1 MGTEHSI
8 EITRAKLNSL
18 FHNIRKLDGGYN
30 LIARKLRFSVST
42 LDNYLKQ
49 GKIYLEEFKGV
60 FPNEFLDLDTEFIDD
75 DFELKKQDI
84 KQEFMLKED
93 INALGDKYRN
103 AFEVY
108 FYGLREKAREKYIY
122 EEQKEFI
129 ESYEFSDISE
139 LNERIKLLIQFK
151 LVFDRAQMSIDEE
164 KLYLKSKYSK
174 ASSKHLG
181 VIVKDIERRNP
192 EDFGTPEKE
201 KEEKVQQIGVQNN
214 TVFNLVRNL
223 ENAQGMLTAQTENK
237 EDIIDVE
244 FESKGE

>member
-30 LIARKLRFSVST
+30 LLARKLRFSNTT

-49 GKIYLEEFKGV
+49 GKLYIDEYIDIFPDEF
-60 FPNEFLDLDTEFIDD
+60 FDLDTEFIDD
-75 DFELKKQDI
+75 DFELRKKD
-84 KQEFMLKED
+84 
-93 INALGDKYRN
+93 
-103 AFEVY
+103 
-108 FYGLREKAREKYIY
+108 IY
-122 EEQKEFI
+122 EQQKEFI
-129 ESYEFSDISE
+129 ESYEFSDIPE
-139 LNERIKLLIQFK
+139 LNEKIKLLIQFR
-151 LVFDRAQMSIDEE
+151 LIFDRAQMSIDEE

-201 KEEKVQQIGVQNN
+201 KEEKVQQIGTINNVFQLVQALDNS
-214 TVFNLVRNL
+214 
-223 ENAQGMLTAQTENK
+223 QGMLTTQSEDK
-237 EDIIDVE
+237 EAIIDVE
-244 FESKGE
+244 FESK

>member
-1 MGTEHSI
+1 MGIEYSI
-8 EITRAKLNSL
+8 EITRAKLNNL

-49 GKIYLEEFKGV
+49 GKMYLEEFKDV

-75 DFELKKQDI
+75 DFELRKQDI

-122 EEQKEFI
+122 DEQKVFM
-129 ESYEFSDISE
+129 ESYEFSDISD
-139 LNERIKLLIQFK
+139 LNEKIKLLMQFK
-151 LVFDRAQMSIDEE
+151 LIFDRAQMSIDEE

-201 KEEKVQQIGVQNN
+201 KEEKVQQIGTINNIFQLVQALDNS
-214 TVFNLVRNL
+214 
-223 ENAQGMLTAQTENK
+223 QGMLSAQKENK
-237 EDIIDVE
+237 EEIIDVE

>member
-30 LIARKLRFSVST
+30 LLSRKLRFSTST
-42 LDNYLKQ
+42 LDSYLKQ
-49 GKIYLEEFKGV
+49 GKEYIEQFKENFPDEF
-60 FPNEFLDLDTEFIDD
+60 FDIDTEFIDD
-75 DFELKKQDI
+75 DFELRKQDI
-84 KQEFMLKED
+84 KQEFMIKED

-122 EEQKEFI
+122 EQQKLFI
-129 ESYEFSDISE
+129 ESYEFSDISD
-139 LNERIKLLIQFK
+139 LNEKIKLLIQFK
-151 LVFDRAQMSIDEE
+151 LIFDRAQMSIDEE

-201 KEEKVQQIGVQNN
+201 KEEKVQQIGTINNIFQLVQA
-214 TVFNLVRNL
+214 LDSS
-223 ENAQGMLTAQTENK
+223 QGMLTTQAENK

>member
-1 MGTEHSI
+1 MGTEHSV

-30 LIARKLRFSVST
+30 LLAKKLRFSDTT

-49 GKIYLEEFKGV
+49 GKSYIEEYKDI
-60 FPNEFLDLDTEFIDD
+60 FPDEFFDLDTEFIDA
-75 DFELKKQDI
+75 DFDLKKQDI
-84 KQEFMLKED
+84 KQEFMNKED

-108 FYGLREKAREKYIY
+108 FYGLREKDREKYIY
-122 EEQKEFI
+122 EQQKEFI
-129 ESYEFSDISE
+129 ESYEFSDNE
-139 LNERIKLLIQFK
+139 NLNEKIKLLIQFR
-151 LVFDRAQMSIDEE
+151 LIFDRAQMSIDEE
-164 KLYLKSKYSK
+164 KLYLKAKYSK

-201 KEEKVQQIGVQNN
+201 KEEKVQQIGTINNIFQLVQALDNSQGVLIPTKNN
-214 TVFNLVRNL
+214 
-223 ENAQGMLTAQTENK
+223 
-237 EDIIDVE
+237 EDIIDAE
-244 FESKGE
+244 FESK

>member
-30 LIARKLRFSVST
+30 LISRKLRFSVST

-49 GKIYLEEFKGV
+49 GKTYLEEFKDV
-60 FPNEFLDLDTEFIDD
+60 FDNEFFDLDTEFIDD
-75 DFELKKQDI
+75 DFELRKQDI

-122 EEQKEFI
+122 EEQKLFI
-129 ESYEFSDISE
+129 ESYEFSDITA
-139 LNERIKLLIQFK
+139 LNEKIKILIQFR
-151 LVFDRAQMSIDEE
+151 LIFDRAQMSIDEE

-201 KEEKVQQIGVQNN
+201 KEEKVQQIGTINNIFQLVQALDNS
-214 TVFNLVRNL
+214 
-223 ENAQGMLTAQTENK
+223 QGMLTAQTENK
-237 EDIIDVE
+237 EDVIDVE

>member
-30 LIARKLRFSVST
+30 LLARKLRFSNTT

-49 GKIYLEEFKGV
+49 GKLYIDEYIDIFPDEF
-60 FPNEFLDLDTEFIDD
+60 FDLDTEFIDA
-75 DFELKKQDI
+75 DFELRKQDI
-84 KQEFMLKED
+84 KQEFMKKED

-122 EEQKEFI
+122 EQQKEFI
-129 ESYEFSDISE
+129 ESYEFSDNE
-139 LNERIKLLIQFK
+139 DLNEKIKLLIQFR
-151 LVFDRAQMSIDEE
+151 LIFDRAQMSIDEE
-164 KLYLKSKYSK
+164 DLYLKHKYSK

-214 TVFNLVRNL
+214 NIFNLVRNL
-223 ENAQGMLTAQTENK
+223 ENAKEALTMK

-244 FESKGE
+244 FENK

>member
-1 MGTEHSI
+1 MSKENCV

-18 FHNIRKLDGGYN
+18 FHNIKKLDGGCN
-30 LIARKLRFSVST
+30 SIARKLRFSLST
-42 LDNYLKQ
+42 LNKYLEQ
-49 GKIYLEEFKGV
+49 GETYLEEFKGV
-60 FPNEFLDLDTEFIDD
+60 FHNEFLDLDTEFIDD
-75 DFELKKQDI
+75 DFELRKQDI

-122 EEQKEFI
+122 EEQKQFI
-129 ESYEFSDISE
+129 ESYEFSDISD
-139 LNERIKLLIQFK
+139 LNEKIKLLIQFK
-151 LVFDRAQMSIDEE
+151 LIFDRAQMSIDEE

-201 KEEKVQQIGVQNN
+201 KEEKVQQIGTINNIFQLVQALDNS
-214 TVFNLVRNL
+214 
-223 ENAQGMLTAQTENK
+223 QGMLTTQGDEN
-237 EDIIDVE
+237 IIDAE
-244 FESKGE
+244 FESK

>member
-30 LIARKLRFSVST
+30 LIARKLRFSTST
-42 LDNYLKQ
+42 LDSYLKQ
-49 GKIYLEEFKGV
+49 GKEYVEEFKEN
-60 FPNEFLDLDTEFIDD
+60 FPDEFFDIDTEFIDD
-75 DFELKKQDI
+75 DFELRKQDI
-84 KQEFMLKED
+84 KREFMLKED

-122 EEQKEFI
+122 EKQKEFI
-129 ESYEFSDISE
+129 ESYEFSDIPD
-139 LNERIKLLIQFK
+139 LNEKIKLLIQFK
-151 LVFDRAQMSIDEE
+151 LIFDRAQMSIDEE

-201 KEEKVQQIGVQNN
+201 KEEKVQQIGTINNIFQLVQALDNS
-214 TVFNLVRNL
+214 
-223 ENAQGMLTAQTENK
+223 QGMLTAQTKDK

>member
-1 MGTEHSI
+1 MSKENCV
-8 EITRAKLNSL
+8 EVTRAKLNSL

-49 GKIYLEEFKGV
+49 GKTYLEEFKDV

-75 DFELKKQDI
+75 DFELRKQDI

-108 FYGLREKAREKYIY
+108 FYGLREKAREKYVY

-129 ESYEFSDISE
+129 ESYEFSEVFD
-139 LNERIKLLIQFK
+139 LNEKIKLLIQFK
-151 LVFDRAQMSIDEE
+151 LIFDRAQMSIDEE

-201 KEEKVQQIGVQNN
+201 EKEKVQQIGTINNIFQLVQALDNS
-214 TVFNLVRNL
+214 
-223 ENAQGMLTAQTENK
+223 QGMLTAQGENK
-237 EDIIDVE
+237 ENVIDVE
-244 FESKGE
+244 FESK

>member
-1 MGTEHSI
+1 MGTEYSI

-30 LIARKLRFSVST
+30 LIARKLRFSLST
-42 LDNYLKQ
+42 LDSYLKQ
-49 GKIYLEEFKGV
+49 GKMYLEEFKDV

-75 DFELKKQDI
+75 DFELRKQDI

-122 EEQKEFI
+122 EEQKQFI
-129 ESYEFSDISE
+129 ESYNFSEISD
-139 LNERIKLLIQFK
+139 LNEKIKLLIQFK
-151 LVFDRAQMSIDEE
+151 LIFDRAQMSIDEE

-201 KEEKVQQIGVQNN
+201 KEEKVQQIGTINNIFQLVQALDNS
-214 TVFNLVRNL
+214 
-223 ENAQGMLTAQTENK
+223 QGALTK
-237 EDIIDVE
+237 KDDVIDVE
-244 FESKGE
+244 YEKGS

>member
-1 MGTEHSI
+1 MAKEYSV

-18 FHNIRKLDGGYN
+18 FHNIIKLDGGYN
-30 LIARKLRFSVST
+30 SLARKLRFSTST
-42 LDNYLKQ
+42 LDSYLKQ
-49 GKIYLEEFKGV
+49 GEQYLEQFKEIFPDEFFDV
-60 FPNEFLDLDTEFIDD
+60 DTEFIED

-108 FYGLREKAREKYIY
+108 FYELREKSREKYIY

-129 ESYEFSDISE
+129 ESQNFSEIPDE
-139 LNERIKLLIQFK
+139 NEKIKLLIQFK
-151 LVFDRAQMSIDEE
+151 LIYDRAQMSLLEE

-181 VIVKDIERRNP
+181 VIVKDIERHAP
-192 EDFGTPEKE
+192 EDFGEPEKV
-201 KEEKVQQIGVQNN
+201 KEEKVQQIGTINNIFQLVQA
-214 TVFNLVRNL
+214 LDSS
-223 ENAQGMLTAQTENK
+223 QGALTMK
-237 EDIIDVE
+237 EDVIDVE
-244 FESKGE
+244 YNKES

>member
-1 MGTEHSI
+1 MSKEHST
-8 EITRAKLNSL
+8 EVTRAKLNSL

-30 LIARKLRFSVST
+30 LIARKLRFSTSA

-49 GKIYLEEFKGV
+49 GKEYLEEFKEN
-60 FPNEFLDLDTEFIDD
+60 FPDEFFDLDTEFIDD
-75 DFELKKQDI
+75 DFELRKQDI

-129 ESYEFSDISE
+129 ESYEFSDIPD
-139 LNERIKLLIQFK
+139 LNEKIKLLIQFK
-151 LVFDRAQMSIDEE
+151 LIFDRAQMSIDEE

-201 KEEKVQQIGVQNN
+201 KEEKVQQIGTINNIFQLVQALDNSQG
-214 TVFNLVRNL
+214 LLPAQL
-223 ENAQGMLTAQTENK
+223 EKNKDEN
-237 EDIIDVE
+237 IIDVE
-244 FESKGE
+244 YESE

>member
-30 LIARKLRFSVST
+30 LLARKLRFSNTT

-49 GKIYLEEFKGV
+49 GKLYIDEYIDIFPDEF
-60 FPNEFLDLDTEFIDD
+60 FDLDTEFIDD
-75 DFELKKQDI
+75 DFELRKQDI
-84 KQEFMLKED
+84 KREFMLKED

-108 FYGLREKAREKYIY
+108 FYGLREKSREKYIY
-122 EEQKEFI
+122 EQQKEFI
-129 ESYEFSDISE
+129 ES
-139 LNERIKLLIQFK
+139 NEKIKLLIQFR
-151 LVFDRAQMSIDEE
+151 LIFDRAQMSIDEE

-192 EDFGTPEKE
+192 EDVGTPEKE
-201 KEEKVQQIGVQNN
+201 KEEKVQQIGTINNVFQLVQALDNS
-214 TVFNLVRNL
+214 
-223 ENAQGMLTAQTENK
+223 QGMLTTQSEDK
-237 EDIIDVE
+237 EAIIDVE
-244 FESKGE
+244 FESK